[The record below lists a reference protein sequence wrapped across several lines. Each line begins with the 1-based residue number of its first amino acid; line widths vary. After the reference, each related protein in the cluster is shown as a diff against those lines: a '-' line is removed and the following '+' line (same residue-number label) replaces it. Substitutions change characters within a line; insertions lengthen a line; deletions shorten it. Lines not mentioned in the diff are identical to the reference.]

1 MAQTATLNA
10 APALVPFGAFGP
22 RVAPLTGNYPVAT
35 LVLGLGQ
42 VGWHAASLFSKMLS
56 AGIAPEQT
64 GRIQYLA
71 LARRPPVIPE
81 GWLYQDNYLP
91 LTLAETDWAQIP
103 NHYTSGVARWWPKP
117 PRDQSLVTDH
127 TMVRAYGRLLLFDDP
142 KRVTDE
148 LQQRVVQLI
157 RQSIQPGSDGRRL
170 ILILSSLAEAEG
182 SAMLLD
188 VATVLR
194 LMLVDSPTTM
204 VALLTADA
212 GAISE
217 TAHPLAMAN
226 VYAALKEID
235 AVMVNPTHYQ
245 LGLPML
251 NRTGRLTRMGAVRP
265 LDYVLIT
272 GDSASNSSQP
282 PAEAITEMAFSWLQL
297 HHSRPD
303 YPLPPL
309 PPLAPDIE
317 RFDGYT
323 TFNVSKLGLPVS
335 GVVDLIASDLAKR
348 VLTGL
353 LAPET
358 ETTIPDWVKATIS
371 AYQQAMKQPTLFD
384 EPKVRERWRDMLIKV
399 NEKTIIPQIDATKDQ
414 PDFSMEKIGFDLIH
428 QLDVENET
436 NAASATSR
444 ILEDGT
450 PARRLDTLRTR
461 IEDALDQCRQQ
472 LEPRLVEL
480 PTQVACMD
488 GHSLRWTI
496 AALDALIRQL
506 DALHDLYCQK
516 AVEAEQAWHDAR
528 QRATDISADYDKRY
542 TGIMRRLRGFNNA
555 DLQEVLQTYDQTAKC
570 LAEYIRWT
578 ASAVEWQHIR
588 EALDRVQQDARITV
602 QRAETLMPIIAA
614 REEAIRK
621 AINDA
626 IQQKGEQSQVIAPVN
641 AEWFQKAIAQATP
654 GDIPPDKLTAHI
666 FQHWLNGRS
675 IADCR
680 IEQFLQELIPACRQM
695 PASALQITPL
705 RQYVLEQSGAPLV
718 KQGMQHF
725 QNAAVPKW
733 LPYRETTGWTAHEW
747 LRAST
752 AGTMN
757 LSLLPPA
764 SGDTWQRLNLVSGD
778 PDEICLT
785 RIIHKVSADAIE
797 QLRNPYRRA
806 YERMIAEG
814 LPLHIDRQWET
825 MLADLIPNTVLKEVS
840 ALWEGALRAA
850 SEGASAIRQPLS
862 GLIKLFA
869 QVLHVDPAK
878 VQAAP
883 TQANDFLL
891 TVFELPPSRLRLP
904 PRRSPVVFTFSKRP
918 ADKLGQ
924 DIYRSVAALG
934 LAEHFVFVVNLTN
947 RRDMDSVMR
956 VFRDE
961 AFNAVVIDEAHFK
974 SIVSA
979 PEPRRALDELVL
991 AEVDLTIVS
1000 PFYTKAPVP
1009 EHMFFGREREIADI
1023 RAKIRRHSVALIG
1036 GRRIGKTSALQHVDR
1051 LLRLPDSGYRP
1062 YYLDCHNATS
1072 YVHFF
1077 NAIRRRWQI
1086 NTSTPDPTAFEDI
1099 VTDLKRKGSQ
1109 QIVFLF
1115 DEVDRLLITDREQA
1129 DTELLFRTFRALS
1142 NENHCQFIFSG
1153 ERWLSRTMMNADS
1166 ALFNFAL
1173 PVRLAMLERATVER
1187 LIVEPFEMMNIW
1199 LEDVPTLVERIYKV
1213 SAGHP
1218 NIVQMI
1224 CQEIVTAIDS
1234 DPDKGGLVTM
1244 AHLDKALGQHQ
1255 LQEEMIKTFWG
1266 QMCEL
1271 ARLVTLIWPPDQLSL
1286 ALDQLIDM
1294 LKSAGLKTV
1303 AISDMQEAMKN
1314 LELYCFVE
1322 PKGRQYDLIPTAF
1335 PPLIRDMTIEKME
1348 IDALVEKINTDPA
1361 QARCV

>member
-1 MAQTATLNA
+1 MMGQTATLSA

-22 RVAPLTGNYPVAT
+22 RVTPLAGRYPVST

-42 VGWHAASLFSKMLS
+42 VGWHAVSLFSKMLT
-56 AGIAPEQT
+56 AGIAPEQP

-71 LARRPPVIPE
+71 VARRPPVIPE

-91 LTLAETDWAQIP
+91 LSLAETGWSQIP

-117 PRDQSLVTDH
+117 PRDQSLITDH
-127 TMVRAYGRLLLFDDP
+127 TLVRAYGRLLLFDDP

-148 LQQRVVQLI
+148 LQQRVVSLI

-170 ILILSSLAEAEG
+170 ILILASLAEAEG

-188 VATVLR
+188 IATMLR

-204 VALLTADA
+204 VAILTADA

-217 TAHPLAMAN
+217 TARPLAMAN

-251 NRTGRLTRMGAVRP
+251 NRTGQLTRMGAVRP

-272 GDSASNSSQP
+272 GDSTSNGSRP

-297 HHSRPD
+297 HHTRPD

-309 PPLAPDIE
+309 PPLAPEVE

-335 GVVDLIASDLAKR
+335 GITDLIASDLANR
-348 VLTGL
+348 VLARL
-353 LAPET
+353 LTPET
-358 ETTIPDWVKATIS
+358 ESTIPDWVKTTIS
-371 AYQQAMKQPTLFD
+371 AYQQAMMQATLFD
-384 EPKVRERWRDMLIKV
+384 EPKVRERWRDMLRKV
-399 NEKTIIPQIDATKDQ
+399 NAKTITPQIDANKDL
-414 PDFSMEKIGFDLIH
+414 PDFNMAQLGFNLMR

-436 NAASATSR
+436 NPVSA
-444 ILEDGT
+444 
-450 PARRLDTLRTR
+450 PARRLDTLRAR
-461 IEDALDQCRQQ
+461 IEDTLANCKSQ
-472 LEPRLVEL
+472 LEPRLGEL
-480 PTQVACMD
+480 PTRLSCVE

-506 DALHDLYCQK
+506 DALHDLHCQK

-542 TGIMRRLRGFNNA
+542 TGIKRRVRGFNNA
-555 DLQEVLQTYDQTAKC
+555 DLQEVLQTYDHTAKC

-578 ASAVEWQHIR
+578 SSAVVWQHIR
-588 EALDRVQQDARITV
+588 EALDRVQQEARITL
-602 QRAETLMPIIAA
+602 QRAETLMPTIAA
-614 REEAIRK
+614 GEEAIRK

-626 IQQKGEQSQVIAPVN
+626 IQQTGEPTQVIAPVDG
-641 AEWFQKAIAQATP
+641 EWFQNAIAQATP
-654 GDIPPDKLTAHI
+654 QGDIPPDKLTAHI
-666 FQHWLNGRS
+666 FQRWLNGRS
-675 IADCR
+675 VTDYR
-680 IEQFLQELIPACRQM
+680 IEQFLQELMPACRQM
-695 PASALQITPL
+695 PASALRLTPL
-705 RQYVLEQSGAPLV
+705 RQYLLEQANTPLV
-718 KQGMQHF
+718 RQGMLHF
-725 QNAAVPKW
+725 QKAAVPQW

-747 LRAST
+747 LRTNA
-752 AGTMN
+752 AGTVN
-757 LSLLPPA
+757 LSLLPPV
-764 SGDTWQRLNLVSGD
+764 SGDPWQRLNLVSGD
-778 PDEICLT
+778 ADEICLV
-785 RIIHKVSADAIE
+785 RIIHKISADSIE
-797 QLRNPYRRA
+797 QLRGPYRRA
-806 YERMIAEG
+806 YERMTAEG
-814 LPLHIDRQWET
+814 LPMHIDRQWET

-840 ALWEGALRAA
+840 ALWESVLRAA
-850 SEGASAIRQPLS
+850 SEGASAIRGPLS

-869 QVLHVDPAK
+869 QVLHVDPTK
-878 VQAAP
+878 VQSAP

-904 PRRSPVVFTFSKRP
+904 PRHSPVVFTFSKRP

-924 DIYRSVAALG
+924 DIYRSVTALG
-934 LAEHFVFVVNLTN
+934 FAEHFVFVVNLTN

-961 AFNAVVIDEAHFK
+961 VFNAVVIDEARFK

-991 AEVDLTIVS
+991 TEVDLTIVS

-1009 EHMFFGREREIADI
+1009 EHMFFGREREIADV

-1036 GRRIGKTSALQHVDR
+1036 GRRIGKTSALQHMDR
-1051 LLRLPDSGYRP
+1051 LLRLPDSGYAP
-1062 YYLDCHNATS
+1062 YYLDCHNATN

-1099 VTDLKRKGSQ
+1099 VTDLKRKRGQ

-1129 DTELLFRTFRALS
+1129 DVELLFRTFRALS
-1142 NENHCQFIFSG
+1142 NENRCQFIFSG

-1255 LQEEMIKTFWG
+1255 LQEEIIKTFWG

-1271 ARLVTLIWPPDQLSL
+1271 ARLVTLLWPPDQLSL
-1286 ALDQLIDM
+1286 ALDQIIEM
-1294 LKSAGLKTV
+1294 VKAAGLKAV

-1322 PKGRQYDLIPTAF
+1322 PKGRQYDLIPTEF
-1335 PPLIRDMTIEKME
+1335 PPLIREMTIEQME
-1348 IDALVEKINTDPA
+1348 IEALVEKINAEPA